1 MEEKVLGTAAG
12 CMSLSSKS
20 ILVEW
25 RFENNLKDV
34 LNEGRGNLP
43 FEFKASACTCYFHT
57 GADAMH
63 SDKSQ
68 DSHFTEG
75 ADQH

>member
-1 MEEKVLGTAAG
+1 MLGTAAE

-20 ILVEW
+20 ILIEW
-25 RFENNLKDV
+25 SFENDLKDV

-43 FEFKASACTCYFHT
+43 FEFKASAYTCYFHT
-57 GADAMH
+57 GADAVH
-63 SDKSQ
+63 SNKSQ

-75 ADQH
+75 AHQH